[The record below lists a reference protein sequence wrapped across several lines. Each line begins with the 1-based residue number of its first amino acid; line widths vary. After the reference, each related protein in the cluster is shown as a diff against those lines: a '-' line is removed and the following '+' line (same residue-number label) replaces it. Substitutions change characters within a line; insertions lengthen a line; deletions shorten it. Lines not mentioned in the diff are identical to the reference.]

1 MFTGIVKGI
10 GKVRGLV
17 LRPGLS
23 TISIE
28 LPADLVQALETGASV
43 AIDGVCLTVVKTSGA
58 IVEFDAMQ
66 ETLCRTTLGVL
77 QVGDGVNAERSARD
91 GAEIGGHPIS
101 GHVDDLAEVVSVET
115 PENNHVITFRVQPQ
129 WTKYIFP
136 KGYLALNGT
145 SLTVA
150 AVDRDSSTFTVWFIP
165 ETLRLTT
172 FGRKVVGDKVN
183 FEIERNTQVIVDTVR
198 GFLEERL
205 GTLLPRLQQVLGE
218 LGLEAGQLAGPGAPE
233 LPSARKG

>member
-1 MFTGIVKGI
+1 
-10 GKVRGLV
+10 
-17 LRPGLS
+17 
-23 TISIE
+23 
-28 LPADLVQALETGASV
+28 
-43 AIDGVCLTVVKTSGA
+43 VKTSGA